1 MKQSS
6 RKKKGNWSAT
16 TYDAVSSDDDERERL
31 RKKPVTFHTIVGV
44 STTGTVSSKTTTLTS
59 NDVPSHSL
67 LPTHQFDVHLH
78 NNDGSPDILEDFNFP
93 DPNFLVW
100 NEAHGPCPDGVPV
113 EKRNRTLEVYVS
125 GLGNGR

>member
-16 TYDAVSSDDDERERL
+16 TYHAVSSDDDERERL

-44 STTGTVSSKTTTLTS
+44 STTGISSSKTTALTS
-59 NDVPSHSL
+59 NDVPSHSP
-67 LPTHQFDVHLH
+67 LPTHQFDDHLH

-93 DPNFLVW
+93 DPKFLAW
-100 NEAHGPCPDGVPV
+100 NEAHGLSPDGVPV
-113 EKRNRTLEVYVS
+113 EKRNRTLEVY
-125 GLGNGR
+125 